1 MGLCIVMTVLIDKL
15 ISLVIPPPKGF
26 AIIDPYAIA
35 GNHAQSDALKG
46 VRWLSKYE
54 AERKKSKALRW
65 EPYTYWRR
73 SAFVGQHI
81 NVGHD
86 GLRKTIGGRSDR
98 AALQIWMFGGST
110 LWGTGS
116 RDRDT
121 IPSIVQQEL
130 DGRGIEANVLNF
142 GEAGYVSTQNVI
154 ALLEELKRR
163 PKPDLVVFYDG
174 VNDVFSALQAGVAGL
189 PQNEGNRV
197 LEFNSSREADKLMKI
212 VSKRLFSVWSFRAHE
227 PQEPD
232 VGRLSLEA
240 ASTYAANLR
249 VVRAI
254 ARDFDFHFVSVW
266 QPTIFTKRYPSL
278 SESAAVGVRQVAH
291 RSLTALTTASVIEGQ
306 RANAG
311 FLDLSGILDEE
322 RSSVYLDFCHVSG
335 AGNRVIALAMV
346 DFFRRRCEECLTVS
360 RG

>member
-1 MGLCIVMTVLIDKL
+1 
-15 ISLVIPPPKGF
+15 
-26 AIIDPYAIA
+26 
-35 GNHAQSDALKG
+35 
-46 VRWLSKYE
+46 
-54 AERKKSKALRW
+54 
-65 EPYTYWRR
+65 
-73 SAFVGQHI
+73 
-81 NVGHD
+81 
-86 GLRKTIGGRSDR
+86 
-98 AALQIWMFGGST
+98 MFGGST